1 MQLVLA
7 PAQLIEILEAAFPE
21 LPRGLFQIEQLVPG
35 RLQCRMASRANDLRP
50 GGTIQGPALMGL
62 ADTAAFLALLAHIG
76 PQLGAATASLHID
89 FLRRPAPGD
98 LRADVEVLKIGR
110 RLAVMEAR
118 IYSLS
123 NEGSSQASSDG
134 AADSEA
140 AALPCVARA
149 AVTYSLPS

>member
-35 RLQCRMASRANDLRP
+35 RLQCRMSSRAQDLRP

-76 PQLGAATASLHID
+76 PQLAAATASLHID

-118 IYSLS
+118 IYSLKS
-123 NEGSSQASSDG
+123 EGSSDGSG
-134 AADSEA
+134 AAGGEA
-140 AALPCVARA
+140 PPCVARA
-149 AVTYSLPS
+149 AVTYSLPG